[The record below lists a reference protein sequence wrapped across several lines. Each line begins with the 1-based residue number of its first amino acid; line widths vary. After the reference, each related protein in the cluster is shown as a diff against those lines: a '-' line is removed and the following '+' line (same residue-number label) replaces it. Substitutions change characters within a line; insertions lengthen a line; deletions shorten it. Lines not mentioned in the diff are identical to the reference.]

1 MTFSVYSVSNDIC
14 HYCKPNEKSIG
25 ISLYGIFNCNFAST
39 IGPYKVGLV
48 PG

>member
-25 ISLYGIFNCNFAST
+25 ISYCMVFLTVTLLLQSDHI
-39 IGPYKVGLV
+39 KLD
-48 PG
+48 